1 MKLMKITKIAT
12 RIVNLSFESTIK
24 TAIHE
29 MSSVGCVLLTIETDE
44 GIEGQSYLF
53 SLNATQIHSFHE
65 TLKGFEGHLI
75 GKDPQFIEVIWQDI
89 WQAISSMRQK
99 DIAISALSTIDTA
112 IWDIVGKTAN
122 LPLHRLFGA
131 CRTKIKTY
139 ASGGLWLS
147 QSIDSLLKD
156 TQNFLD
162 QGFRSMKIRVGSTNW
177 KNDVERVKEVRNA
190 IGPDIELMADINQAL
205 EPKQAIQL
213 GKKLEEYDLLWL
225 EEPVA
230 SNNREGHA
238 EVRNSISIPIASGE
252 NEYSLSGMR
261 EMIEAKACDILMPDL
276 QRIGGISEMRKVAN
290 LAESYNLPIS
300 THIFTEHSLSVAGS
314 VTNCLSVEHMPW
326 FSKLFNEQIY
336 VINGYIDIPE
346 RPGTGF
352 TFNESYIKLIN

>member
-1 MKLMKITKIAT
+1 MKITKIAT
-12 RIVNLSFESTIK
+12 RIVNLPFESTIT
-24 TAIHE
+24 TAIHK

-53 SLNATQIHSFHE
+53 SLNASNIHSFDE
-65 TLKGFEGHLI
+65 KLKKFERHLI
-75 GKDPQFIEVIWQDI
+75 GKDPHLVEVIWQEI
-89 WQAISSMRQK
+89 WQVISSVRDK
-99 DIAISALSTIDTA
+99 HISISALSTIDTA

-131 CRTKIKTY
+131 CREKIKTY

-147 QSIDSLLKD
+147 QPIDSLLKD
-156 TQNFLD
+156 AQNFLD
-162 QGFRSMKIRVGSTNW
+162 QGFRSMKIRVGKTNW

-190 IGPDIELMADINQAL
+190 VGPDIELMADINQAL

-238 EVRNSISIPIASGE
+238 EVRSALATPIASGE

-326 FSKLFNEQIY
+326 FSKLFNEQID
-336 VINGYIDIPE
+336 VINGYIYIPE

-352 TFNESYIKLIN
+352 TFNDSYIKQFII